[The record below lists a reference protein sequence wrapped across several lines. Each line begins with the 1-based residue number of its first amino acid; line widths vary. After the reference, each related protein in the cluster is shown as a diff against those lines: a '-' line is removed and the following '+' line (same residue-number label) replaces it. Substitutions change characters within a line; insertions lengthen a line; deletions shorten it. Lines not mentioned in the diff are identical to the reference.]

1 MVTQDFIYSFSGK
14 HALPGNVNFPLR
26 GGVKDWQESYDFRWF
41 PEEPVRPLEVGAKE
55 NTVSNSAAVSVDAK
69 LQAEMQA
76 RKKTSPTVVAE
87 TKEESIMGSKK
98 SNEASRAEMK
108 DKVSSRRRSTWTR
121 ASMHSS
127 HMLKVNTLIGYN
139 SNVVKFSAD
148 GQSVIYPCAT
158 SIILTDVENP
168 SGHNQRI
175 LAGHTNKVNCLA
187 LNYAEGTR
195 KILASTE
202 EGRNPLIRIW
212 DIESGHVVTMI
223 AAHPGGINCLEMS
236 DDGRLLA
243 AVGKDEHNRVQ
254 IVVWVLQLGNASEKA
269 KLMAKQTSEFDIRR
283 IKFSPFDYLQLVTC
297 GRENIRFWRIK
308 NGHLPGRPV
317 ILNEYARNTIFS
329 DIAIERS
336 YGEFNIA
343 VAGEKR
349 LFVSSE
355 LGTVVV
361 VGFESLSLLE
371 VVQLHDG
378 PISSISINEGFCIT
392 GAKDNFVR
400 VWPLH
405 FKEFFLESKHEG
417 EVGSVDLSPDGLKV
431 AIGSVD
437 GIIGMLDITSQSYSP
452 VLRAHYGSIHDV
464 AFRPRE
470 REFATASED
479 GSVRVW
485 NLPDCQEIYDFKAKK
500 DVCLC
505 LCYHPTKNFIISGFR
520 SGATRILDVARTV
533 LAYEYVQ
540 HKSPVSSVCI
550 TADASKLLTSGTDGN
565 LCVYDALREFQ
576 PMRIVNNV
584 SLNIKTVD
592 GKESMPEVSCSMDG
606 KIVVHLSPGSQE
618 ISIYRI
624 ESMTCLLSVV
634 VSAKAV
640 R

>member
-1 MVTQDFIYSFSGK
+1 MKSWLD
-14 HALPGNVNFPLR
+14 
-26 GGVKDWQESYDFRWF
+26 SYDFVWF
-41 PEEPVRPLEVGAKE
+41 PAEPAGAPAISAKE
-55 NTVSNSAAVSVDAK
+55 NTSSNAAIRVDPTVE
-69 LQAEMQA
+69 AEMRR
-76 RKKTSPTVVAE
+76 RKALTPPPTS
-87 TKEESIMGSKK
+87 ESTRTASIKGSKK
-98 SNEASRAEMK
+98 SNNSSLARLK
-108 DKVSSRRRSTWTR
+108 DEVASRRRSTWTR

-127 HMLKVNTLIGYN
+127 HILKVNSLIGYN
-139 SNVVKFSAD
+139 SNVVKFTAD
-148 GQSVIYPCAT
+148 GQSIVYPCAT
-158 SIILTDVENP
+158 SIVITDVENP

-187 LNYAEGTR
+187 LNYAEGCR
-195 KILASTE
+195 RVLASSE
-202 EGRNPLIRIW
+202 VGKNPLIRIW
-212 DIESGHVVTMI
+212 DMDSGNVVAMI
-223 AAHPGGINCLEMS
+223 AAHPGGITCLEMS

-243 AVGKDEHNRVQ
+243 AVGKDEHNRAQ
-254 IVVWVLQLGNASEKA
+254 IVVWVLQLGNTSEKA
-269 KLMAKQTSEFDIRR
+269 KLMAKQTSEFDIKQ
-283 IKFSPFDYLQLVTC
+283 IQFSPFDYLQLVTC

-317 ILNEYARNTIFS
+317 ILNEYARNVFT
-329 DIAIERS
+329 DMAIERS

-349 LFVSSE
+349 LFVSSDK
-355 LGTVVV
+355 GTVVV

-392 GAKDNFVR
+392 GAADHFVR

-417 EVGSVDLSPDGLKV
+417 EVGFVDLSPDGLKV

-452 VLRAHYGSIHDV
+452 ILRAHYDSIHDI
-464 AFRPRE
+464 AFRPAA

-479 GSVRVW
+479 ASVRVW
-485 NLPDCQEIYDFKAKK
+485 NLPDCQEIYDFKAED

-505 LCYHPTKNFIISGFR
+505 LCYHPTQNLILSGFR

-533 LAYEYVQ
+533 CAYEYVQ
-540 HKSPVSSVCI
+540 HKAAVTAICI
-550 TADASKLLTSGTDGN
+550 TDDGVKMLTAGSDGN
-565 LCVYDALREFQ
+565 ICVYDALREFQ

-584 SLNIKTVD
+584 SLSIKVDSEGAVNPTLDRSPD
-592 GKESMPEVSCSMDG
+592 GKLAL
-606 KIVVHLSPGSQE
+606 HLVPKAHA

-624 ESMTCLLSVV
+624 ESMTCLLNVV
-634 VSAKAV
+634 VSERV
-640 R
+640 IILCC